1 MNDFF
6 VEPDIDMLFL
16 FVIEMKRLMYS
27 PWHKTLREKLHRM
40 GFVTT
45 VLMKGRGSIRPKNGP
60 YGKHISVHSRS
71 CSTIRD
77 SHWQQKKPHIQCI
90 RRRESSNILSSKIIE
105 KSSIASTSDSQ
116 GGMPQA
122 STRLKTIQSGVVLHE
137 EQESPYEGVFEN
149 HVPGVKKCIYY

>member
-1 MNDFF
+1 MQEEFLSKYQYARLSNLVLIMTDSS
-6 VEPDIDMLFL
+6 MLIVNHF
-16 FVIEMKRLMYS
+16 R
-27 PWHKTLREKLHRM
+27 
-40 GFVTT
+40 
-45 VLMKGRGSIRPKNGP
+45 KGRGSIRPKNGP

-77 SHWQQKKPHIQCI
+77 SNWQQKKPHIQCI

-149 HVPGVKKCIYY
+149 HVPGVKKCIYYWKTMKI